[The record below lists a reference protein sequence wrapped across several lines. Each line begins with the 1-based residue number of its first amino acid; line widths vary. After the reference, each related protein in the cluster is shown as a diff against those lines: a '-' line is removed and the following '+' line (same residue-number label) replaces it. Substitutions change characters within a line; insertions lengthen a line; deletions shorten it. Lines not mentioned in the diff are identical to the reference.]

1 MKSNQKRAKLRDG
14 TRCHCENGYVAQFK
28 DECQKSPTLIN
39 MLHANGRL
47 IILEDMPLVDIIY
60 AREESKNRR
69 TSR

>member
-1 MKSNQKRAKLRDG
+1 MKSNRKRAELRDG

-28 DECQKSPTLIN
+28 DESQKSPTLVN